1 MSSEASSLDFP
12 AKDLTFPKQVQRNF
26 GHFRAIDPKSG
37 EKITVEQAIEHLRTT
52 KCEEV
57 EVTSFIDYYRELAL
71 SVLKDFEAKYK
82 EQQPFKEKG
91 LQGLQGA
98 KIGINDK
105 EGMVGPIQYLERIEM
120 IDWCDQP
127 HERAVRHYLKAM
139 RAVLRKADLAEGRGD
154 KLDSMIDAVLATAKA
169 QEINVSEVLE
179 QLSAEDLQY
188 LLGSQSTSERKHLL
202 DQQANI
208 DLKVQASSRRKEE
221 RDALL
226 QQMADLQWEL
236 DNLWR
241 RGNAELGGLKSGQS
255 RAKNSN
261 DPHLGGAAVALEKIG
276 LID

>member
-1 MSSEASSLDFP
+1 MSSEASSPDFP

-37 EKITVEQAIEHLRTT
+37 DQMTVEQAIEHLRTT

-82 EQQPFKEKG
+82 EQKPFKEKG
-91 LQGLQGA
+91 PQGLPGA
-98 KIGINDK
+98 KIGIND
-105 EGMVGPIQYLERIEM
+105 EGGMVGPIQYLEPTEM

-139 RAVLRKADLAEGRGD
+139 RAVLRKSGLAEGRGD
-154 KLDSMIDAVLATAKA
+154 KLDSMIEAVLTTAKA
-169 QEINVSEVLE
+169 QKIDVSEVLE

-188 LLGSQSTSERKHLL
+188 LLGSQSTSERKCLVN
-202 DQQANI
+202 QQKNI
-208 DLKVQASSRRKEE
+208 DLEVQASSRRKKE
-221 RDALL
+221 REVLL
-226 QQMADLQWEL
+226 QRMADIQKEL
-236 DNLWR
+236 DDLWR
-241 RGNAELGGLKSGQS
+241 RGDAGLGGLRSGQS
-255 RAKNSN
+255 RAKKSN
-261 DPHLGGAAVALEKIG
+261 NRALSGAAAALEKIG